1 MSRLADLASSGPP
14 ATCRG
19 TVRKLKGSKRADV
32 YPQGPEACEVFPQVM
47 TDLNWPV
54 KRDYDEK
61 EKKVNIKHGL
71 ESGFRSCLI

>member
-32 YPQGPEACEVFPQVM
+32 YPQGPDACEMFPQVM
-47 TDLNWPV
+47 TDLN
-54 KRDYDEK
+54 
-61 EKKVNIKHGL
+61 
-71 ESGFRSCLI
+71 